1 MKRNEIINKIG
12 SQFLVSNIEND
23 EFSYAQVLDNV
34 IIDGCNNRY
43 KSDKWDQRKSFKLD
57 LRFENNNISIL
68 IETKKTKSKFK
79 EADKNQIKIYT
90 ALEREYRKNNIIFS
104 ILYNIETEDIIVWK
118 NNIQLEDEITIN
130 SFEYYKKLL
139 DNKKNDKQNVVQST
153 NDLNSLLLS
162 LSIPEKLR
170 SQFVGSLLVVLNN
183 GLEYDYNLKTK
194 EIIERIREILESKIE
209 NDDNKKLKT
218 GLLIKILNEQQIRE
232 LKSNDFINLLN
243 FINDNLIPYI
253 DSKTS
258 QGDDLLNLFFT
269 TFNKYVGKADKNQAF
284 TPTHITDFMCDIV
297 NVNEKSRVLDPT
309 CGSGSFL
316 VQAMSKMLHKAGNNE
331 ELRKSIKKNQIFG
344 IEKEEKAFGLAT
356 TNMLIH
362 EDGKTNV
369 INASCFDQKEWI
381 KNNDI
386 NIVLM
391 NPPFNGQNMPKD
403 CPKVAKKSTDATKG
417 FYFVKFVADVINKGL
432 LATILPLQC
441 AIGTDSEIAKY
452 KKEMLKNHT
461 LKAVFSMNDEIFHP
475 GASVNV
481 CIMLF
486 QLGVPHNSERPTFFG
501 YYKDDG
507 FIKKKNRGRI
517 EKRDWNETKKEWLS
531 LFNHLEEKAGYSVI
545 KNVTANDEW
554 LAEAYMET
562 DYSVLTEQHF
572 IQTIRDYIAFKVK
585 NGEIDE

>member
-1 MKRNEIINKIG
+1 MKRNEIINRIG
-12 SQFLVSNIEND
+12 CQYLVSNIEND
-23 EFSYAQVLDNV
+23 EFSYAQVLDN
-34 IIDGCNNRY
+34 ITIEGCNNRY
-43 KSDKWDQRKSFKLD
+43 SKEKQQNNHFKLD
-57 LRFENNNISIL
+57 LRFESNNISIL
-68 IETKKTKSKFK
+68 IETKKSKNNFK
-79 EADKNQIKIYT
+79 DADIKQIKIYT
-90 ALEREYRKNNIIFS
+90 ALERAYRRNNTIFS
-104 ILYNIETEDIIVWK
+104 ILYNTETKDIIVWK
-118 NNIQLEDEITIN
+118 NGSELEEEIVIN
-130 SFEYYKKLL
+130 SFDYYKELL
-139 DNKKNDKQNVVQST
+139 NKRTNDKQNVIQST
-153 NDLNSLLLS
+153 NELNLLLHS

-194 EIIERIREILESKIE
+194 EIIERIKGKLESKIE

-218 GLLIKILNEQQIRE
+218 DLLIKILNEQSIRE
-232 LKSNDFINLLN
+232 LKPNDFINLLN

-284 TPTHITDFMCDIV
+284 TPTHITDFMCEIT
-297 NVNEKSRVLDPT
+297 NINEKSRVLDPT

-331 ELRKSIKKNQIFG
+331 ELRKSIKKRQIFG
-344 IEKEEKAFGLAT
+344 IEREDKAFGLAT

-369 INASCFDQKEWI
+369 IKASCFEQTEWI
-381 KNNDI
+381 RKNDI
-386 NIVLM
+386 NVVLM
-391 NPPFNGQNMPKD
+391 NPPFNGQKMPKD
-403 CPKVAKKSTDATKG
+403 CPITSKKNTDATKG
-417 FYFVKFVADVINKGL
+417 FYFVKYIADTVNKGL

-441 AIGTDSEIAKY
+441 AIGTDSAIAKY
-452 KKEMLKNHT
+452 KKDMLKNHT
-461 LKAVFSMNDEIFHP
+461 LKAVFSMNDEIFYP
-475 GASVNV
+475 GASVNTCV
-481 CIMLF
+481 MLF
-486 QLGVPHNSERPTFFG
+486 ELGVPHNSERPTFFG

-517 EKRDWNETKKEWLS
+517 EKKDWNITKKEWMR

-572 IQTIRDYIAFKVK
+572 VQTIRDYIAFKVK
-585 NGEIDE
+585 NGELDE